1 MRLLSIELS
10 GFRGFAQKREFDL
23 DADAVVVIGANGNG
37 KTSLFDGILWA
48 LSGRIPRLQ
57 GDDSTVV
64 SMYSE
69 TGQARVVLRF
79 KDQTTGNK
87 YAVTRSFDGK
97 EKRITLETPSGSFQG
112 PSAEGT
118 LIDLAWPDA
127 AAHPTPARRLPQF
140 LPAAFICNKT

>member
-10 GFRGFAQKREFDL
+10 GFRGFAKKREFDL
-23 DADAVVVIGANGNG
+23 NAEAVIVIGANGHG

-57 GDDSTVV
+57 GDDSNIV

-79 KDQTTGNK
+79 EDRTSGIT
-87 YAVTRSFDGK
+87 YAVTRSYDGRD
-97 EKRITLETPSGSFQG
+97 KRIILETPTGSLQG
-112 PSAEGT
+112 PSAEGA
-118 LIDLAWPDA
+118 LIDLAWPPA
-127 AAHPTPARRLPQF
+127 AAAQDASNAL
-140 LPAAFICNKT
+140 AAVLTRS